1 MKQNTEPFEELMIPR
16 RELHA
21 PSAMIYR
28 VYSDYKHF
36 ELVEAM
42 SALDALAASK
52 IKNVYKIER
61 HDPLADNVIHLN
73 QVINP
78 MAAVSAA
85 TESALVDNIQ
95 PQQHESTPHI
105 AEVKDS
111 TEVPVETKPT
121 EAAAP
126 APVETTPK
134 EDAPLSNDDIDKL
147 LNG

>member
-1 MKQNTEPFEELMIPR
+1 MKQSTDPFEELMIPR

-21 PSAMIYR
+21 PSVMIYR

-42 SALDALAASK
+42 SALDALSASK
-52 IKNVYKIER
+52 IKNIYKIER

-78 MAAVSAA
+78 MAAVS
-85 TESALVDNIQ
+85 TKVESAPVENIQ
-95 PQQHESTPHI
+95 PQQHESTTHV
-105 AEVKDS
+105 AEAKAS
-111 TEVPVETKPT
+111 AEVPVETKPV
-121 EAAAP
+121 EAVAP
-126 APVETTPK
+126 APVHAAPK